1 MPIYTTFA
9 GGVKIEPMQRMTAG
23 QAREFLDAGSRTA
36 TFATVRPDGR
46 PHAVPT
52 WYIRDGDD
60 YVFTTWHTT
69 VKVRNLAADH
79 RAALVVQDPEPPYA
93 YVTVEGTAQVLDDI
107 AECRRIA
114 TALGAKYMGEDRAAA
129 FGARNG
135 VPGEF
140 VVRLRP
146 TAIHGFARIAE

>member
-1 MPIYTTFA
+1 MD
-9 GGVKIEPMQRMTAG
+9 RMTTS
-23 QAREFLDAGSRTA
+23 QARDFLDRGARTA

-60 YVFTTWHTT
+60 YVFTSWHTS
-69 VKVRNLAADH
+69 VKVRNLAADP
-79 RAALVVQDPEPPYA
+79 RAVIVVQNPDPPYD
-93 YVTVEGTAQVLDDI
+93 YVMVEGKAVVLDDI
-107 AECRRIA
+107 GECRRIA

-135 VPGEF
+135 VAGEF

-146 TAIHGFARIAE
+146 TAIHGFAKVAE

>member
-1 MPIYTTFA
+1 
-9 GGVKIEPMQRMTAG
+9 MTKA
-23 QAREFLDAGSRTA
+23 QARDFLDAGARTA

-46 PHAVPT
+46 PHATPT

-60 YVFTTWHTT
+60 YVFTSWHTT
-69 VKVRNLAADH
+69 VKVRNLAADA
-79 RAALVVQDPEPPYA
+79 RAALVVQDPEPPYD
-93 YVTVEGTAQVLDDI
+93 YVLVEGEAEVLDDVV
-107 AECRRIA
+107 ECRRIA
-114 TALGAKYMGEDRAAA
+114 TALGAKYMGEDKAEA

-146 TAIHGFARIAE
+146 TAIHGFAKIAE

>member
-1 MPIYTTFA
+1 MD
-9 GGVKIEPMQRMTAG
+9 RMTEDEAK
-23 QAREFLDAGSRTA
+23 AFLDAGARTA

-52 WYIRDGDD
+52 WYVRDGDD
-60 YVFTTWHTT
+60 YVFTTWHTS
-69 VKVRNLAADH
+69 VKARNLAADG
-79 RAALVVQDPEPPYA
+79 RAALVVQDPEPPYD
-93 YVTVEGTAQVLDDI
+93 YVMVEGMAEILDDL

-114 TALGAKYMGEDRAAA
+114 TALGAKYMGADRAEA

-135 VPGEF
+135 VPGEH

-146 TAIHGFARIAE
+146 THLHGFRSVAG

>member
-1 MPIYTTFA
+1 M
-9 GGVKIEPMQRMTAG
+9 ERMTEA
-23 QAREFLDAGSRTA
+23 QARDFLDRGARTA
-36 TFATVRPDGR
+36 TFASVRPDGR

-69 VKVRNLAADH
+69 VKAHNLAADP
-79 RAALVVQDPEPPYA
+79 RASLVVQDPEPPYD
-93 YVTVEGTAQVLDDI
+93 YVTVEGLAEVLDDLD
-107 AECRRIA
+107 ECRRIA
-114 TALGAKYMGEDRAAA
+114 TALGAKYMGEDQAEA

-135 VPGEF
+135 VAGEL

-146 TAIHGFARIAE
+146 TGLHGYAKVAE